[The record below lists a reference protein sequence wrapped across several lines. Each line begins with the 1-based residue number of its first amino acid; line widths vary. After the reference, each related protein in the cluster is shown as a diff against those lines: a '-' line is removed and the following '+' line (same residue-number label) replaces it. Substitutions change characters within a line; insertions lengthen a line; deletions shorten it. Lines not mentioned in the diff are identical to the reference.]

1 MAVDLA
7 ALAAA
12 PAWVWLAALPLLLA
26 TCTAFTKVSV
36 VLAALRIGLGA
47 EALLPWSAVLALALV
62 VSAVIMAP
70 LAAETAEGVIA
81 AARPLLEFLA
91 RHAAPAEVDFFAG
104 LQGLAG
110 DHPLVVVPAFLVSE
124 LGEALHLAVLILLPF
139 ALLDLVVAQI
149 FALVGLPGQPL
160 ALVTL
165 PLKVRLFLA
174 VGGWAVV
181 IGGLVEGYARRPL
194 AGGSPGSSAG
204 GAGLGGGAGDRLARR
219 SDRPPRSGGLDD
231 RPRGRGGPGVD
242 GAR

>member
-1 MAVDLA
+1 MDADLA

-70 LAAETAEGVIA
+70 LAAEAAPLLAAPEGVVA
-81 AARPLLEFLA
+81 AARPLLDFLA
-91 RHAAPAEVDFFAG
+91 HHAAPAELDFFAA
-104 LQGLAG
+104 LQGLAS

-149 FALVGLPGQPL
+149 FALIGLPGQPL

-165 PLKVRLFLA
+165 PLKVLLFLA
-174 VGGWAVV
+174 VGGWQVV
-181 IGGLVEGYARRPL
+181 IGGLVEGYAR
-194 AGGSPGSSAG
+194 
-204 GAGLGGGAGDRLARR
+204 
-219 SDRPPRSGGLDD
+219 
-231 RPRGRGGPGVD
+231 
-242 GAR
+242 